1 MREQA
6 MRNKVSH
13 QEPLT
18 RIKNFFEVAL
28 GYSKDEA
35 LKEANRC
42 LLCKEPLCVK
52 GCPVEINIPAFIKLL
67 REDRPEEALLKIKE
81 KNSLPAVCGRVCP
94 QEDQCEAMCILN
106 KKRSRLISGHWN
118 AMPPIM
124 VEQSGLPG
132 QAGQ

>member
-1 MREQA
+1 MRDEMN
-6 MRNKVSH
+6 MRNKVRH
-13 QEPLT
+13 QAPLE
-18 RIKNFFEVAL
+18 RIKNFFEAAL
-28 GYSKDEA
+28 RYSKEDA

-67 REDRPEEALLKIKE
+67 REGSPQEALLKIKE

-106 KKRSRLISGHWN
+106 KKKAPVNIGALERYAADYGK
-118 AMPPIM
+118 
-124 VEQSGLPG
+124 Q
-132 QAGQ
+132 Q